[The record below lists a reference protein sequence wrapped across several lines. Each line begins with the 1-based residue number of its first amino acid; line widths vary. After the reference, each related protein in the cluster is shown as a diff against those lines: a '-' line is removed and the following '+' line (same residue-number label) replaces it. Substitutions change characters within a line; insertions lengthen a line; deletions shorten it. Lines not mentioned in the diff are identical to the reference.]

1 MPLPIEA
8 QEIEDLLRE
17 AFPKALITITD
28 LAGDGNHYA
37 AEVIDESFRGK
48 NRVEQQR
55 AVYTALKEKMA
66 GSQGELHALALTT
79 KAPD

>member
-1 MPLPIEA
+1 MAIEA
-8 QEIEDLLRE
+8 TEIEQLIRAE
-17 AFPKALITITD
+17 FPDAKITITD

-48 NRVEQQR
+48 NRVQQQR
-55 AVYTALKEKMA
+55 AVCAALKGKMD
-66 GSQGELHALALTT
+66 GNQGELHALALTT